1 MGGPADHHGV
11 VVETE
16 NDNKYL
22 IHNTPASGVVAT
34 DGKQMSSEWSKVSD
48 IEIKGTK
55 TVGDA
60 IKGGYTRGSAR
71 LGKFGEYLLSGL
83 CIGTKHG
90 VANALEK

>member
-1 MGGPADHHGV
+1 M
-11 VVETE
+11 
-16 NDNKYL
+16 
-22 IHNTPASGVVAT
+22 IHNTPASGVVVT
-34 DGKQMSSEWSKVSD
+34 DAEEMSSEWSKVSD

-83 CIGTKHG
+83 CIGTKYG
-90 VANALEK
+90 VAKALEK